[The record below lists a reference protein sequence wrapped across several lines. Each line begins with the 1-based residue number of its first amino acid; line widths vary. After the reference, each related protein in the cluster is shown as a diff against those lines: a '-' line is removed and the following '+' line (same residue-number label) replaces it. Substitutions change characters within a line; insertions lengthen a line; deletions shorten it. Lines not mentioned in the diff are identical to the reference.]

1 MKREDVSST
10 RNALRIAQQAEE
22 TGRATLERLGAQGE
36 RIHNTER
43 NLDMASSQNRLAEEK
58 ARELKHLNRSM
69 WAMKVD
75 NPFTKSRRARDRDE
89 EIMNIH
95 RSERERRDATRAAAW
110 ASSNRQEETAREL
123 RGSAAGAEK
132 KRQNLAERSKYQF
145 EADSEDEAAED
156 EIEDNLDLL
165 GNAVGRLNM
174 TGKAMGKELEV
185 QNKHIDRI
193 AGKVSGLL
201 IIIWSGK
208 DFLLTIFLD

>member
-43 NLDMASSQNRLAEEK
+43 NLDLASSQNRLAEEK

-75 NPFTKSRRARDRDE
+75 NPFTKGKKARERDE

-95 RSERERRDATRAAAW
+95 HTERERRDATRQAAW
-110 ASSNRQEETAREL
+110 ASQNRAQETARDL
-123 RGSAAGAEK
+123 RGGPGGAEK

-145 EADSEDEAAED
+145 EADSEDEAMED
-156 EIEDNLDLL
+156 EIDQNLDALH
-165 GNAVGRLNM
+165 GAAGRLNQL
-174 TGKAMGKELEV
+174 GRAMGNEVDV

-193 AGKVSGLL
+193 AGKVSYATNLSQVSKL
-201 IIIWSGK
+201 MNA
-208 DFLLTIFLD
+208 